1 MPSERKRFWL
11 RVLSHTL
18 KGAAVAIWIAF
29 IYSIAT
35 SGMPM
40 IRQLLVCM
48 LTTMAI
54 FSLLTFVVKRIDASL
69 KRLEQHLS

>member
-11 RVLSHTL
+11 RILSHAL

-40 IRQLLVCM
+40 LRQLLVCM
-48 LTTMAI
+48 VTTMII
-54 FSLLTFVVKRIDASL
+54 FSLLTFVIKRIDTVADA
-69 KRLEQHLS
+69 LEEGSS